1 MANVTTGNYVPSFH
15 AAQGILK
22 FNSAATTFSE
32 SAALDTFYAT
42 VSTAAQLIGCKN
54 ITITPP
60 KGDTEVVQLLG
71 VETVTV
77 GAGVPSGGVFQNTI
91 MDEKSYGEA
100 TLTATMIVNGN
111 SADLPDFIQLACGT
125 GAAISTTHLRY
136 TFGSS
141 AANETR
147 VVVGSILLACDNGAE
162 EFNVVMNEPFVNI
175 GDIKP
180 TSMEGHFEIDFEA
193 KCLPKDFVI
202 EEKK

>member
-1 MANVTTGNYVPSFH
+1 M
-15 AAQGILK
+15 K
-22 FNSAATTFSE
+22 FDSAAITFSE
-32 SAALDTFYAT
+32 GAALDTFYA
-42 VSTAAQLIGCKN
+42 STATVAQLIAIKN

-60 KGDTEVVQLLG
+60 KGETEVVQLLG

-77 GAGVPSGGVFQNTI
+77 GSGVPSGGVFQNAI
-91 MDEKSYGEA
+91 IDEKSWGEA

-111 SADLPDFIQLACGT
+111 SVDLPDFIQLACGT

-141 AANETR
+141 AANEAR
-147 VVVGSILLACDNGAE
+147 VTVGSILLMCDNGAE
-162 EFNVVMNEPFVNI
+162 EFNIVMNEPFMNI
-175 GDIKP
+175 GDVKP

-193 KCLPKDFVI
+193 KCLPKDFVM